1 MSTGCRLA
9 VRALVLGYCGALL
22 TLLIAANAARL
33 IGWDPTVVLSGSMQ
47 PALRTGDVVLVA
59 PVSDARQVAVGDIV
73 TVTAPNQPGGTY
85 LHRVVDVTTSGG
97 LVTRGDANDLPDFP
111 IVDPANVEGKV
122 RLVLPLVGWP
132 YAALRH
138 GNPAPLLVAAWPSAL
153 VLISRGRLLQLS
165 RLSPVRRFQR

>member
-1 MSTGCRLA
+1 MRTGRRLA

-22 TLLIAANAARL
+22 TLLIAANAGRL

-85 LHRVVDVTTSGG
+85 LHRVVDITTSGG

-111 IVDPANVEGKV
+111 IVDLASVQGKV
-122 RLVLPLVGWP
+122 RLVLPLLGWP
-132 YAALRH
+132 HAAVRH
-138 GNPAPLLVAAWPSAL
+138 GNPGPLLLVAWPVLLAL
-153 VLISRGRLLQLS
+153 PGVRGRLPRS
-165 RLSPVRRFQR
+165 RPSRRGRP